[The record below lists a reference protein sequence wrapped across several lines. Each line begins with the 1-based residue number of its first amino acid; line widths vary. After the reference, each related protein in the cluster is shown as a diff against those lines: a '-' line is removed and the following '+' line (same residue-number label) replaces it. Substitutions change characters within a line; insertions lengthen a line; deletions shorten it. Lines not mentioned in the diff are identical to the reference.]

1 MSKGKVAVKTAKG
14 GEVGDN
20 IRVVMP
26 SKSAYAVAS
35 VFGDRLPALRYDKN
49 QEEKNTEFSWYQLED
64 LSNEVANMI
73 ATTAQ
78 QFHDTI
84 ELVKKTGQSSML
96 KRFSTNVEV
105 VSKDLENYTND
116 FIAIRDGH
124 KDRNGFITEANDR
137 VVFLGIFEKYQQLAA
152 LFQGTMHHKMVEFT
166 EYALEAKDLM
176 VAAENAAQEKTQPE
190 TETPEHNEEK

>member
-14 GEVGDN
+14 SSVGDN

-26 SKSAYAVAS
+26 SKSAYAVAGA
-35 VFGDRLPALRYDKN
+35 FGEKLPALRYDKA

-96 KRFSTNVEV
+96 KRFSVNVDV
-105 VSKDLENYTND
+105 VSKDLESYTNE
-116 FIAIRDGH
+116 FIAIRDAH
-124 KDRNGFITEANDR
+124 KDRHGFINEADDR
-137 VVFLGIFEKYQQLAA
+137 VVYLGIFEKYQQLAA

-176 VAAENAAQEKTQPE
+176 LAKEATQKAEEQSAPST
-190 TETPEHNEEK
+190 TETNEEK